1 MEHIMSAR
9 RTIMAAALVLAG
21 ATLALAT
28 PAIARTVVDYA
39 KNSGHL
45 RGLPARAFQ
54 RACSEG
60 TVAGFAQVPADVP
73 SGWTQVTG
81 YGHSIFEIGPVRQGS
96 PPTCRPE

>member
-1 MEHIMSAR
+1 MSGR
-9 RTIMAAALVLAG
+9 KTIKAAALVLAG

-54 RACSEG
+54 HWSTVEHAWRTEPGVFQLSIGHCVAERPLVHVIDV
-60 TVAGFAQVPADVP
+60 VAG
-73 SGWTQVTG
+73 
-81 YGHSIFEIGPVRQGS
+81 
-96 PPTCRPE
+96 